1 MTIQD
6 LNKFL
11 EGNQYIEYSVDE
23 KNEQVFFRNTNLDWY
38 NNKPERSTAV
48 KYWKIDQMSSNELM
62 HEINRGLMVEGIT
75 RITGYFTKTSSWNP
89 GKRGELKDRSKIG
102 I

>member
-23 KNEQVFFRNTNLDWY
+23 KNEQMFFRNTNLDWY
-38 NNKPERSTAV
+38 NNKLERSTAV
-48 KYWKIDQMSSNELM
+48 KYWKIDQMSSDELM
-62 HEINRGLMVEGIT
+62 NEINRGLMVEGIT

>member
-1 MTIQD
+1 MTIQE

-23 KNEQVFFRNTNLDWY
+23 ENEQVFFRNTTLDWY
-38 NNKPERSTAV
+38 KNDPERSTAV

-89 GKRGELKDRSKIG
+89 GKRGELKDRSKMSV
-102 I
+102 